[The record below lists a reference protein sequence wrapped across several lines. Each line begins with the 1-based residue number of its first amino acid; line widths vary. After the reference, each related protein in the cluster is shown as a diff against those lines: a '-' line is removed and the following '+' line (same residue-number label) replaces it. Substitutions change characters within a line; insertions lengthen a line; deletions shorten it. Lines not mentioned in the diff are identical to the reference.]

1 MLAFLLLLLLILAN
15 GFFVLAETA
24 LLSARKSR
32 LQQWANEGRADA
44 RAALALAKQPGR
56 FLSTTTVGITVIAIL
71 SGA

>member
-15 GFFVLAETA
+15 GVFVLAETA

-44 RAALALAKQPGR
+44 RSAASAAETLFVR
-56 FLSTTTVGITVIAIL
+56 DRY
-71 SGA
+71 